1 MLYCCWVN
9 SKSIQEVE
17 NNGIEMPAIEAY
29 FSHLEYLEWKKNQE
43 KDTAEKPEDDGIVYN
58 AEWFIKDAKR
68 KLDDLI
74 RNRYMTIETISE
86 LGEIIREISI
96 AGAYL
101 AGDDNYLE
109 TGCKV
114 ESIYEDLLLDIPGL
128 WEICSDDEK
137 PDDLF
142 GFRVLE
148 DRGYVLHDEF
158 FVDIDDAEQ
167 CIMDSEEDYDFPTS
181 IVIKDPDYYCPF
193 E

>member
-1 MLYCCWVN
+1 MTTN
-9 SKSIQEVE
+9 RIDIKEVE
-17 NNGIEMPAIEAY
+17 IEMPTLEAY
-29 FSHLEYLEWKKNQE
+29 CFHLEYLEWKKNQE
-43 KDTAEKPEDDGIVYN
+43 KDTAEELEDGIVYN
-58 AEWFIKDAKR
+58 AEWFLNDAKR

-114 ESIYEDLLLDIPGL
+114 ESKYEDLLLDIPGL
-128 WEICSDDEK
+128 WEICSDDEE
-137 PDDLF
+137 PDDLY
-142 GFRVLE
+142 GFRILE
-148 DRGYVLHDEF
+148 NRGYVLHDEF
-158 FVDIDDAEQ
+158 FADIDDVEQ
-167 CIMDSEEDYDFPTS
+167 CIMDSEEDYDYPTS
-181 IVIKDPDYYCPF
+181 TVIKDPDYYCPF